1 MGLEDCSGAGTQ
13 VSFSWSTYLQS
24 IVHLFTCQSSV
35 SLFVRKQGLGFVDLT
50 LCAYFLICRTES
62 LWVRH
67 LAQGPHLEGSSLIH
81 SKMFLGSK
89 RSQPGSA
96 QALSRDEASAW
107 SILAPGDGQN
117 ARTYERGTGQVVAR

>member
-1 MGLEDCSGAGTQ
+1 MEGCSGARTQ

-62 LWVRH
+62 LWARH
-67 LAQGPHLEGSSLIH
+67 LAQGPHLEGSSPIH

-96 QALSRDEASAW
+96 QALSAW